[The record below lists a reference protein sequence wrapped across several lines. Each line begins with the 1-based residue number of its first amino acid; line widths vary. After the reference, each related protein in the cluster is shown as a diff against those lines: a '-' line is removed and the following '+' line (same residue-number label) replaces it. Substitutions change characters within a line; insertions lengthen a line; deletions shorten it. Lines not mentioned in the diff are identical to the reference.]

1 MEAVGQQMITTTQP
15 QRVRVRITALSFAKL
30 VAAMMDSPMSVQE
43 LADEVGLAVKTV
55 RGYVH
60 AMHREKVCR
69 IGGWE
74 CYSRGRTACFIMG
87 RGPDAPRPKAKS
99 RALAS
104 AEWRSR
110 RKQASLLGIARESA

>member
-1 MEAVGQQMITTTQP
+1 MTKPTLPPHSG
-15 QRVRVRITALSFAKL
+15 VRMRITALSYAKL
-30 VAAMMDSPMSVQE
+30 IAAMMDSPMSVTE

-60 AMHREKVCR
+60 ALHREKVCR

-87 RGPDAPRPKAKS
+87 RGPDAPRPKAKPNS
-99 RALAS
+99 QAAK
-104 AEWRSR
+104 EWRTR
-110 RKQASLLGIARESA
+110 RKQAELLGIVRDTA